1 MNRIVILGGTGF
13 VGRALCEQL
22 VECHGAGGPR
32 LVVPTRRRERGKHLF
47 VLPTVDVIQA
57 PVHDDAALA
66 RLLQGADAVVN
77 LVAILHG
84 TPDEFEQAHVNL
96 PQRLAQACAK
106 AGVRRLVH
114 VSALGVPDDPA
125 QAPSHY
131 LRSKAMGEQALRT
144 AQGGGLQL
152 TVLRPSVVFGEHD
165 RFLNLFARLQA
176 VAPVVPLAS
185 AEARFQPVWVEDVA
199 RALVRCLEDP
209 ATIGQTYELA
219 GPDVLTLAEL
229 VRLAGQASGRPRP
242 VLPVP
247 PAVGRLQAGV
257 LRLLPGEPPLTADNL
272 KSMSVPNVATGRL
285 PGLSALGVVSPA
297 SVRTVAPGYLSVRGR
312 GGAEQLNAFRARA
325 GR

>member
-1 MNRIVILGGTGF
+1 MERVVILGGTGF

-22 VECHGAGGPR
+22 VERHGAGGPR

-57 PVHDDAALA
+57 SVNDDAALA

-77 LVAILHG
+77 LIAILHG
-84 TPDEFEQAHVNL
+84 NPDEFERVHVNL

-106 AGVRRLVH
+106 AGVKRLVH

-131 LRSKAMGEQALRT
+131 LRSKAQGEQALRT
-144 AQGGGLQL
+144 AQAAGLRL
-152 TVLRPSVVFGEHD
+152 TVLRPSVIFGAHD

-176 VAPVVPLAS
+176 LAPVVPLAM
-185 AEARFQPVWVEDVA
+185 ADARFQPVWVDDVA
-199 RALVRCLEDP
+199 RAVIRCLEDP

-219 GPDVLTLAEL
+219 GPEVLTLAEL
-229 VRLAGQASGRPRP
+229 VRLAGQASGHARP

-247 PAVGRLQAGV
+247 LGVGRLQAAA
-257 LRLLPGEPPLTADNL
+257 LRLLPGEPPLSKDNL
-272 KSMSVPNVATGRL
+272 ASMSVPNVASGRL
-285 PGLSALGVVSPA
+285 PGLAELGVVTPA
-297 SVRTVAPGYLSVRGR
+297 SVRAVAPVYLARRRRV
-312 GGAEQLNAFRARA
+312 AEQLNAFRSWA